1 MFGSVWGTLAVNVLV
16 IIGSLLTAIAGKYT
30 SFPLMIVGRVIF
42 GIGSGLIVSVVDA
55 CWLVLSPLLFSHLG
69 F

>member
-42 GIGSGLIVSVVDA
+42 GIGSGLIVSVVKTVGLY
-55 CWLVLSPLLFSHLG
+55 CPSFSPSF
-69 F
+69 